1 MELRADLLIVGAG
14 MVGSALALALQGSGL
29 QVLLLDGSPMSVKP
43 FDPQAAFEP
52 RVSALSTASQRILDR
67 LGVWDGITAR
77 RASPYADMHVWDGS
91 GTGQIHFSA
100 ASLHAEVL
108 GHIVENRV
116 VQDALL
122 DRLHDCDL
130 GLLANA
136 RLEQMRRSGDDWL
149 LTLADGRTLRAPLVI
164 AADGANS
171 AVRRLTG
178 VATREWDYL
187 HHAIVTSVRSAR
199 PHRMT
204 AWQRFTDN
212 GPLAFLPLDRDG
224 QHDWCS
230 IVWSTTPGEAQ
241 RLMALDDSE
250 FCSELERAFEGQLGT
265 VLSVDPRLCVPL
277 RQRHAKRYVAEGLA
291 LIGDA
296 AHTIHP
302 LAGQGV
308 NLGFLD
314 AAVLV
319 EVLLQAAGRGER
331 LADVKVLSRYERRRM
346 PHNLALMAAMEGFE
360 RLFQADPLP
369 VRWLRNTGLKLV
381 DRLPEAKALFVRE
394 ALGLIGDLPALAKA

>member
-1 MELRADLLIVGAG
+1 MRADLLIVGAG

-52 RVSALSTASQRILDR
+52 RVSALSTASQRILER
-67 LGVWDGITAR
+67 LGVWDGIAAR
-77 RASPYADMHVWDGS
+77 RASPYTDMHVWDGS

-100 ASLHAEVL
+100 ESLHADTL

-149 LTLADGRTLRAPLVI
+149 LTLADGRILRAPLVI

-187 HHAIVTSVRSAR
+187 HHAIVTSVRSAQA
-199 PHRMT
+199 HRMT

-212 GPLAFLPLDRDG
+212 GPLAFLPLERDG
-224 QHDWCS
+224 RHDWCS

-241 RLMALDDSE
+241 RLMALDDAG
-250 FCSELERAFEGQLGT
+250 FCTELERAFEGRLGQ
-265 VLSVDPRLCVPL
+265 VVSADPRLCVPL

-314 AAVLV
+314 AAVLA

-331 LADVKVLSRYERRRM
+331 LADIKVLSRYERRRM
-346 PHNLALMAAMEGFE
+346 PHNLALMVAMEGFE

-394 ALGLIGDLPALAKA
+394 ALGLIGDLPDLAKA